1 MGAEKKMALDAA
13 ALVLEGSRK
22 RTARV
27 TIPAIDTDELEAA
40 AAGTGAEAADI
51 VPPMVL
57 AKKLPEGCI
66 ISLCPPGFTP
76 KSGASAGAF
85 TLPGNPAAPTW
96 TRVLTST
103 ENSRTHVYLG
113 ANGSTVTHAVN
124 VEMLD
129 VIKNAVMKNVPNAK
143 ETTAL
148 LKPTYSA
155 DNTKKGCN
163 CQEAAR
169 KRHMNFQTAIEL
181 IIYCEDVR
189 SIADVSKV
197 VSVAMM
203 RSDENFGFIPR
214 NVQITATLA
223 DGTGHPS
230 CDCTKWMF
238 DEWSKQ
244 KTGAVHV
251 AFFEAFKKTTT
262 TVTIDRS
269 MVEHVQKLNDLLQHC
284 QEENKNCDAALLLAT
299 DTAAKTYEALE
310 SQIDLNL
317 RVTGAYEALKAAL
330 LMQSMCNPQ
339 GALGAS
345 FNAPSSEQVSAAQ
358 ASFAAGIPLTDEDT
372 RAIVLAMFANIANG
386 RVDGARRM
394 LESRQKQGTE
404 REVDQAAG
412 GSAIDEANTDAHIAS
427 GKGEGGIAEELQ
439 DSGVTFTGGS
449 TASGKRK
456 IDVLA
461 EHPTD
466 GRTSLGV
473 AEDAQH
479 SRLIDDKTT
488 EEDSRRHGSPVNSP
502 PNADTNGT
510 ADTMESDDTDV
521 HVGFKRYKMVKRNP
535 W

>member
-1 MGAEKKMALDAA
+1 MDNAG
-13 ALVLEGSRK
+13 LVVEGSRT
-22 RTARV
+22 RTPVAGGKEDKGSGEG
-27 TIPAIDTDELEAA
+27 TSKKGKEQLTTLPPPLMEL
-40 AAGTGAEAADI
+40 
-51 VPPMVL
+51 PPGHTV
-57 AKKLPEGCI
+57 
-66 ISLCPPGFTP
+66 SLCPAGFTP
-76 KSGASAGAF
+76 KSGASAGALA
-85 TLPGNPAAPTW
+85 LPGNPAAPTW
-96 TRVLTST
+96 THVLTST
-103 ENSRTHVYLG
+103 ESSRTHVYLG
-113 ANGSTVTHAVN
+113 AIGSTVTHAVS

-129 VIKNAVMKNVPNAK
+129 VIKNAVMKNVHNAK
-143 ETTAL
+143 ETAH

-155 DNTKKGCN
+155 DYTKKGCN
-163 CQEAAR
+163 CQEAAK
-169 KRHMNFQTAIEL
+169 KRHMALPTGMEL

-197 VSVAMM
+197 VSAAMM
-203 RSDENFGFIPR
+203 RSDENFGLIPR
-214 NVQITATLA
+214 NVQITATLP

-269 MVEHVQKLNDLLQHC
+269 MVEHVQNLNDLLLRC
-284 QEENKNCDAALLLAT
+284 QEENKNSDAAVLLAT

-358 ASFAAGIPLTDEDT
+358 ASFAAGITLTDEDT

-404 REVDQAAG
+404 REVDEAAD
-412 GSAIDEANTDAHIAS
+412 GSAIDEAKTGAHIAS
-427 GKGEGGIAEELQ
+427 GKSDGGIAEELQ
-439 DSGVTFTGGS
+439 SGVSFTG
-449 TASGKRK
+449 
-456 IDVLA
+456 
-461 EHPTD
+461 
-466 GRTSLGV
+466 
-473 AEDAQH
+473 
-479 SRLIDDKTT
+479 DKTT
-488 EEDSRRHGSPVNSP
+488 EEDSRLNGSPVNST

-521 HVGFKRYKMVKRNP
+521 RVSFKRYKMVQRSP